1 MKTKVITLFLVL
13 ILTLTFS
20 GFSYAIDDNN
30 TTDETNL
37 SQFPINNSDSN
48 NGNQFNP
55 SYNSGANNSSS
66 TNYAGSGSSG
76 STGSGHIV
84 QQSPNP
90 GLYSALL
97 SSLPAYY
104 DLRTL
109 GRVTAVKDQRP
120 TGTCTIFASIA
131 SLESCLLPGEYW
143 DFSEN
148 NVKNILSYEYPWGF
162 NRNYYS
168 GGYDADSLAYFAR
181 WSGPVN
187 ESDDPWNATSGI
199 SPENLTV
206 VKHVQNCIFLPGRK
220 NSTDNDLF
228 KSAIV
233 NYGGVE
239 SQFIWSTDCI
249 NSSSAGYCFI
259 EGSHIVNLHDICLVG
274 WDDNYDKSNFI
285 NTPPGNGAFIAKN
298 SYGTEFGDQG
308 YFYISYY
315 DITLGYV
322 YDYFPSNLVYLN
334 PERPDNYKQIYQ
346 YDPFGMCGST
356 KASVEGCSTA
366 AFMNVFHATSNN
378 PLAAASFYALAP
390 NTTYNL
396 YAIVNNITTEVAHGV
411 LEYAGYYTIKFN
423 QLIPLVDGQEFKIMV
438 NITSPGC
445 LEPIAIEKQDGWSDK
460 ATSNPGESFIYY
472 DGVWTDLTSPIF
484 SDNYPQANLC
494 VKAFTAAAS
503 DLKLHVETSN
513 LQPVVGETLKLIIS
527 VYNNGPDNAMNVKIN
542 DPMPAGLHISSF
554 LTSFGVYNPETG
566 IWDIGELPVGQTAS
580 LVIYGTVMAAGE
592 LVNEATITSSTYN
605 LNPIT
610 IAETVINTHNLPDS
624 TGAPNVKAS
633 AIKNVSMQNTG
644 INVFPLALALLFFT
658 CSFWVNRKK

>member
-1 MKTKVITLFLVL
+1 MKTKVITLFLIL

-20 GFSYAIDDNN
+20 GFSYAIEDNK
-30 TTDETNL
+30 TTEETNL
-37 SQFPINNSDSN
+37 SQSPNNSSDSN
-48 NGNQFNP
+48 CGDQSNP

-66 TNYAGSGSSG
+66 SNYITSGSSG
-76 STGSGHIV
+76 SAGSNYIV
-84 QQSPNP
+84 QQSSNP
-90 GLYSALL
+90 GLYSASL
-97 SSLPAYY
+97 SNLPSYY

-109 GRVTAVKDQRP
+109 GRVTAVKDQIP

-259 EGSHIVNLHDICLVG
+259 EGSHIAGAHDICLVG

-322 YDYFPSNLVYLN
+322 NDYFPANLVYLN